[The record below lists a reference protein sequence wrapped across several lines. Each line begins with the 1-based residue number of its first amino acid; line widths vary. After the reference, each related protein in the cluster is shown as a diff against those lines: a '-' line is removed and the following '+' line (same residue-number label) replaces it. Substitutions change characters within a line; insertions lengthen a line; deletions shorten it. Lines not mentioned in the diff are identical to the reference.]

1 MKLRTFANEVEM
13 DLGSGEM
20 SGYINIDTTPTIDNE
35 DDLVS
40 LTIYLQQDVEYE
52 DTAEMVVDFEYGI
65 PKEDMIKFL
74 EASLK
79 KLQGVVRKGE

>member
-13 DLGSGEM
+13 DLGSGEV
-20 SGYINIDTTPTIDNE
+20 SGYINIETTPTIDTE
-35 DDLVS
+35 DGLVS
-40 LTIYLQQDVEYE
+40 LTIYLQQGVEYE